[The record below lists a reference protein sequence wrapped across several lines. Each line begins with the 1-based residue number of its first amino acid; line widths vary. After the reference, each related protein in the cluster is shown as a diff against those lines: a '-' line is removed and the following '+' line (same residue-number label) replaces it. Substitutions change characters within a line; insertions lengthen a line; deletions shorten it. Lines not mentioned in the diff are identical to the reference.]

1 MVSTEVGVAVAL
13 TKVIEA
19 VVAVAEDSNP
29 EDLLE
34 AKKKPL
40 NLKVNTISTKPMKN
54 SKKC

>member
-1 MVSTEVGVAVAL
+1 MVSTEVVVAVAL

-34 AKKKPL
+34 ARKKPL